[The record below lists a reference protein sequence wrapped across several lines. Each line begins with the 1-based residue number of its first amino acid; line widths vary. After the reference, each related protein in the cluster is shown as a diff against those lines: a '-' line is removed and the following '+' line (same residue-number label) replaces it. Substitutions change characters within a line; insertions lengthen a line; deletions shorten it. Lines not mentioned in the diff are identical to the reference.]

1 MDFAFLLLG
10 AGALLALIL
19 YAHALARL
27 WVRHVRA
34 HPGSWRIVRACRLPH
49 RDAARPW
56 AVL

>member
-27 WVRHVRA
+27 
-34 HPGSWRIVRACRLPH
+34 
-49 RDAARPW
+49 
-56 AVL
+56 